1 MTDILDFINDE
12 DDDLEELEEVIGT
25 EVELYE
31 DQMSEARAQEI
42 TEAIRATASVTFALL
57 AQAHQHKAHKALGYD
72 TWEEYVRH
80 EFDMSAQRSYQLLDL
95 HKVIAEIE
103 TVVPDGTTIKLTE
116 AQARDI
122 KRELPR
128 LTEEVERAVE
138 DGEDPEDAVNRVV
151 DEIRT
156 ERGKDDADGGEAKKE
171 ALDSAKQ
178 EGYQSGLEAA
188 ADALLEEAAGESATL
203 EDEGGTGDS
212 VADLS
217 SDDGVDVYNF
227 FNVLAGVKS
236 LPEPDDFISVIPA
249 SRRDDVTEDLTTA
262 VEWINRFS
270 TLWEIENEDT
280 EY

>member
-1 MTDILDFINDE
+1 MTPSRDDE
-12 DDDLEELEEVIGT
+12 RGVSGCG
-25 EVELYE
+25 VKF
-31 DQMSEARAQEI
+31 RADAAEQV
-42 TEAIRATASVTFALL
+42 R
-57 AQAHQHKAHKALGYD
+57 QA
-72 TWEEYVRH
+72 
-80 EFDMSAQRSYQLLDL
+80 SAQGRC
-95 HKVIAEIE
+95 
-103 TVVPDGTTIKLTE
+103 
-116 AQARDI
+116 
-122 KRELPR
+122 
-128 LTEEVERAVE
+128 
-138 DGEDPEDAVNRVV
+138 
-151 DEIRT
+151 
-156 ERGKDDADGGEAKKE
+156 GKDDADGGEAKKE